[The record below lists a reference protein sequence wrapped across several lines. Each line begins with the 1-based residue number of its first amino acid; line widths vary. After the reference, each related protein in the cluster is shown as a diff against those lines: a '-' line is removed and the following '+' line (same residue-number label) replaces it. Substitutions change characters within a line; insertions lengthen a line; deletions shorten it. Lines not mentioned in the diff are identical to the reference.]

1 MKVTN
6 IEDLR
11 ELARAK
17 LPDIIYAYVEN
28 GGYEQETLQRNRE
41 DLRAVALLPRILNDV
56 SQRNL
61 ETSLAGDRSK
71 MPVALAP
78 VGALGITH
86 ANGEILSALAA
97 KKFGVPYCLSTLS
110 IETIEDV
117 AAATQSP
124 FWFQLYMMKDKGV
137 TKALVE
143 RAQNAGCSVLVLSL
157 DLHVRS
163 LRHPEQ
169 RHGLGAPPE
178 FSIANIWSALTHP
191 GWLVPMAGSKRRTFG
206 NLVGLVPDA
215 EDLDK
220 VTHWL
225 EDQFDPTLGIK
236 DIEWARKV
244 WPGQILVKGIM
255 HPMEARRCVEAGA
268 DGVVVS
274 NHGGRQ
280 VDSAA
285 STVSMLPHVVHAV
298 AGQGQVLVDSGIR
311 SGVDVLKMLALGAN
325 GCLIGRAYVYGLAA
339 LGEEGVTRALDMIY
353 TELDQNMALCGC
365 TDVRALPPDLIA
377 FPHDPIPAAVT
388 DNVSVR

>member
-11 ELARAK
+11 ELAEAK
-17 LPDIIYAYVEN
+17 LPPIIYAYIEN
-28 GGYEQETLQRNRE
+28 GGYEEETLLRNRR
-41 DLRAVALLPRILNDV
+41 DLRAIALLPRILNDV

-61 ETSLAGDRSK
+61 ATTLAGDPAR

-86 ANGEILSALAA
+86 SNGEILSALAA

-110 IETIEDV
+110 IDTIEDV
-117 AAATQSP
+117 AAATKSP

-137 TKALVE
+137 TGALLDRSRE
-143 RAQNAGCSVLVLSL
+143 AGCSVLVLSL

-163 LRHPEQ
+163 LRHAEQ

-178 FSIANIWSALTHP
+178 FSLANIWGALTHP

-206 NLVGLVPDA
+206 NLIGLVPDA

-220 VTHWL
+220 VTYWL
-225 EDQFDPTLGIK
+225 EDQFDPTLGLK
-236 DIEWARKV
+236 DIEWARKL
-244 WPGQILVKGIM
+244 WPGKLLVKGVM
-255 HPMEARRCVEAGA
+255 HPVEARQCIEAGA

-285 STVSMLPHVVHAV
+285 STVSMLPYVVDSV
-298 AGQGQVLVDSGIR
+298 AGKGQVLADSGIR
-311 SGVDVLKMLALGAN
+311 SGVDVLKMLASGAD

-339 LGEEGVTRALDMIY
+339 LGQEGVERALDMIY
-353 TELDQNMALCGC
+353 TELDQNLALCGL
-365 TDVRALPPDLIA
+365 TDIHSLPSDLIA
-377 FPHDPIPAAVT
+377 NRNDPLP
-388 DNVSVR
+388 